1 MQSTMHPPSHRHL
14 ILDGQQSPS
23 TPRMLNVREKD
34 TMQATH
40 HLMPSLER
48 SASGLWLTSFLYRN
62 LESTSEGSLK
72 TCHVVFSLR
81 VKEDWHL
88 VHNWE
93 NECKVIDSDEW
104 SVCLMRICSGKK
116 GFSWTRYRLCSK
128 GSQPGK
134 IQTRGYKG
142 WVGLRKKKYIDFH
155 SLCSKD

>member
-62 LESTSEGSLK
+62 LERFRGIPWRLAMWSFHLGSRK
-72 TCHVVFSLR
+72 TDIWFTIGKMSAKWLTLMNDQCALWEFVQAKRVSHELGTGYVPKGASL
-81 VKEDWHL
+81 VKSRLEAT
-88 VHNWE
+88 
-93 NECKVIDSDEW
+93 KGEW
-104 SVCLMRICSGKK
+104 ASGRRN
-116 GFSWTRYRLCSK
+116 T
-128 GSQPGK
+128 
-134 IQTRGYKG
+134 
-142 WVGLRKKKYIDFH
+142 
-155 SLCSKD
+155 